1 MWPTVENTKSHFNP
15 RPNGPLVSH
24 NFNWH
29 LVQCRKGLI
38 LSAHWVRGA
47 VFEVT
52 LRYSGTWYPDP
63 DILAYLVHIVTST
76 ISPHKQQI
84 RQFSLSPLSLSAS
97 GAGQG
102 DFFVW
107 EYDHVLILTQEN
119 DYRNVLYASSSHF
132 GPEVLP
138 CQGGGDVAAGLV
150 HGVVHL
156 ASSLKMKDNWLSTLN
171 INQGWLIA
179 CEMRITLSRRPGIRL
194 NFEKSKPK

>member
-1 MWPTVENTKSHFNP
+1 MSEGFDFV
-15 RPNGPLVSH
+15 RPLSEGGCIWGDIAI
-24 NFNWH
+24 F
-29 LVQCRKGLI
+29 RDLI
-38 LSAHWVRGA
+38 P
-47 VFEVT
+47 
-52 LRYSGTWYPDP
+52 PDT
-63 DILAYLVHIVTST
+63 DILAYLVHIMTST

-119 DYRNVLYASSSHF
+119 DYRYVLYASHSHF

-156 ASSLKMKDNWLSTLN
+156 TPSLQNEENNLKP
-171 INQGWLIA
+171 
-179 CEMRITLSRRPGIRL
+179 MRSRRWDWPCPWDQG
-194 NFEKSKPK
+194 SV